1 MFSSLTPKPRSI
13 GNPCEKCNE
22 GWGEAWLD
30 PVDARPENQKSMTI
44 RESIETIKA
53 QQAHLTRDKAREAM
67 QQLLSGSVPDDE
79 IVAFL
84 AALRD
89 KGEQADELIGFA
101 EVMRAHAVETLL
113 AAGVR
118 VESISHR
125 EPLLDTC
132 GTGGDGRGTFNV
144 STAAALVAAA
154 AGVRVAKH
162 GNRSIS
168 SRCGSA
174 DVLEALG
181 VAIDLPLERIPQ
193 CLDETGM
200 VFLLAP
206 RLHLAMKHV
215 MSARRALK
223 TKSVFNLLGP
233 LTNPLAATVQLVGV
247 FDADRT
253 EMMARTLRAVG
264 TRWAYVVAGSDG
276 IDEITTTG
284 PTRLSFS
291 TGNGVKTRDVL
302 PEEFHLP
309 RASIEQLHGGDAA
322 TNARLLLSVLERER
336 SPYRDVVLANA
347 AAAFTLAGI
356 AQNFAEGAERAAE
369 VLDSGAARAKLQALV
384 DFTQRYRR

>member
-1 MFSSLTPKPRSI
+1 MR
-13 GNPCEKCNE
+13 
-22 GWGEAWLD
+22 
-30 PVDARPENQKSMTI
+30 
-44 RESIETIKA
+44 IEEITRMIA
-53 QQAHLTRDKAREAM
+53 TGAHLTRVEARAVM
-67 QQLLSGSVPDDE
+67 QQLLSGSVPDE
-79 IVAFL
+79 QIMAFL

-89 KGEQADELIGFA
+89 KGEQADELVGFA
-101 EVMRAHAVETLL
+101 EEMRAHATETLL

-144 STAAALVAAA
+144 STAAALVAAGG
-154 AGVRVAKH
+154 GVRVAKH

-181 VAIDLPLERIPQ
+181 VAMDLPLERIPQ
-193 CLDETGM
+193 CLEATGM

-215 MSARRALK
+215 MNARRILK

-233 LTNPLAATVQLVGV
+233 LTNPLAATIQLVGV
-247 FDADRT
+247 FDAART
-253 EMMARTLRAVG
+253 EMMAETLRAVG
-264 TRWAYVVAGSDG
+264 TRQAYVVAGSDG

-284 PTRLSFS
+284 PTRLSS
-291 TGNGVKTRDVL
+291 SSGNGVETRDVH
-302 PEEFHLP
+302 PEEFDVP
-309 RASIEQLHGGDAA
+309 RASLEQLQGGDAA
-322 TNARLLLSVLERER
+322 TNARLLLTVLEGER

-347 AAAFTLAGI
+347 AAAFTLAGK
-356 AQNFAEGAERAAE
+356 AKTFKEGVERAGEA
-369 VLDSGAARAKLQALV
+369 LDSGAARAKLQALV
-384 DFTQRYRR
+384 DFTQRYKSRAQ

>member
-1 MFSSLTPKPRSI
+1 
-13 GNPCEKCNE
+13 
-22 GWGEAWLD
+22 
-30 PVDARPENQKSMTI
+30 MTI

-53 QQAHLTRDKAREAM
+53 QTHLTRAEARAVM
-67 QQLLSGSVPDDE
+67 QQLLSGTVPDEE

-89 KGEQADELIGFA
+89 KGEQAEELVGFA
-101 EVMRAHAVETLL
+101 EEMRAHATETLRT
-113 AAGVR
+113 AGVKL
-118 VESISHR
+118 ESVSHR

-181 VAIDLPLERIPQ
+181 VEIDLPLERIPA
-193 CLDETGM
+193 CLEEVGM
-200 VFLLAP
+200 VFLFAP

-215 MSARRALK
+215 MNARRSLK

-247 FDADRT
+247 FDAART
-253 EMMARTLRAVG
+253 EMMAATLQAVG
-264 TRWAYVVAGSDG
+264 TRQAYVVAGSDG

-284 PTRLSFS
+284 ATRLSES
-291 TGNGVKTRDVL
+291 NGNTVRTRDVH
-302 PEEFHLP
+302 PEEFRLP
-309 RASIEQLHGGDAA
+309 RASLEQLHGGDAE
-322 TNARLLLSVLERER
+322 TNARLLLAVLDGDRG
-336 SPYRDVVLANA
+336 PYRDVVLANA
-347 AAAFTLAGI
+347 AAAFTLAGK
-356 AQNFAEGAERAAE
+356 AENFAEGVGRAAE
-369 VLDSGAARAKLQALV
+369 VVDSGAARATLRNLV
-384 DFTQRYRR
+384 EFTSRYRR

>member
-1 MFSSLTPKPRSI
+1 
-13 GNPCEKCNE
+13 
-22 GWGEAWLD
+22 
-30 PVDARPENQKSMTI
+30 MTI
-44 RESIETIKA
+44 RDSIATIKA
-53 QQAHLTRDKAREAM
+53 QAHLTREEARAVM
-67 QQLLSGSVPDDE
+67 QQLLSGAVPDEE

-89 KGEQADELIGFA
+89 KGEQAEELVGFA
-101 EVMRAHAVETLL
+101 EEMRAHATETLL
-113 AAGVR
+113 AAGVK
-118 VESISHR
+118 VESVLHR

-181 VAIDLPLERIPQ
+181 VAIDLPHERIPA
-193 CLDETGM
+193 CLEKVGM
-200 VFLLAP
+200 VFLFAP

-215 MSARRALK
+215 MNARRALK

-247 FDADRT
+247 FDAART
-253 EMMARTLRAVG
+253 EMMARTLQAVG
-264 TRWAYVVAGSDG
+264 TRRAYVVAGSDG

-284 PTRLSFS
+284 PTRLSAS
-291 TGNGVKTRDVL
+291 AGNGVETREVH
-302 PEEFHLP
+302 PEEFGLP
-309 RASIEQLHGGDAA
+309 RSTIEQLHGGDAA
-322 TNARLLLSVLERER
+322 ANARLLLGVLDGERG
-336 SPYRDVVLANA
+336 PYRDVVLANA
-347 AAAFTLAGI
+347 AAAFTLAGK
-356 AQNFAEGAERAAE
+356 AQNFVEGAERAAE
-369 VLDSGAARAKLQALV
+369 VVDSGAAREMLRRLV
-384 DFTQRYRR
+384 EFTVRHRA